1 MYVHFLLM
9 FDKSINKNGSKVY
22 SIAMGCSNYIN
33 LTNDMSD
40 MILKEFLAKKFIV
53 EFFNK
58 EL

>member
-40 MILKEFLAKKFIV
+40 MILKEFRRGLG
-53 EFFNK
+53 K
-58 EL
+58 ELYS